1 MNVDPAPVSWPSPL
15 VQRYVD
21 AAPLGPALAPPADA
35 AALLGAAALAAGA
48 AVALLLQAPTTNTAA
63 RAKAPMRLEL
73 AIMDTVALPPSPLGE
88 HRDVAG
94 SGREAYA
101 LPLPSPS
108 TRSVNRLFA
117 DC

>member
-1 MNVDPAPVSWPSPL
+1 
-15 VQRYVD
+15 
-21 AAPLGPALAPPADA
+21 
-35 AALLGAAALAAGA
+35 
-48 AVALLLQAPTTNTAA
+48 
-63 RAKAPMRLEL
+63 MRLEL